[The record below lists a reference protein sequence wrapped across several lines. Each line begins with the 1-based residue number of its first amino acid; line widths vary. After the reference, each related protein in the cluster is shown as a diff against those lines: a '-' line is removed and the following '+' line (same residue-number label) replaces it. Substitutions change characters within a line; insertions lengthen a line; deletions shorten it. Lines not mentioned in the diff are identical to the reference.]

1 VARLFPRRASTRI
14 PAAACAV
21 SSLVLALAVAP
32 APSFGDRGHHLRDQR
47 DRVTHQI
54 KARQNDLDETSRRLL
69 TAAARVDSGERAL
82 ASARIELAAIGRD
95 VAKAVAF
102 DKVMQGRL
110 RKAVYRLQIARH
122 DLVEGRRT
130 VVDQRRKVVG
140 ALVAEYQS
148 GPDGLAIGFGLDT
161 RSVRQAMTNLQ
172 SARTVLNKQD
182 YQLQSYQAT
191 QVLLRLT
198 ATRVQRAKDV
208 VAATRRRAAANLAF
222 ERRLEQRQRLATA
235 QIKAHIVA
243 LRADQRSLAA
253 AKRFEQARLRK
264 LQSVRSS
271 LDSQLRRLALERARR
286 HRATISH
293 HPTRSGGFLSFP
305 VNGPITS
312 PYGMRFHPILHIWEL
327 HDGTDFGVP
336 CGTPVH
342 AAASGRITQ
351 EYFNVAYG
359 NRVIMDHGWVRG
371 VSLQT
376 SYNHLTSFV
385 ASIGQ
390 LVRRGQLIA
399 YSGTTGWSTGC
410 HLHFMVWVN
419 GATVD
424 PMTWL

>member
-1 VARLFPRRASTRI
+1 
-14 PAAACAV
+14 V

-69 TAAARVDSGERAL
+69 AAAARVGTGERNL
-82 ASARIELAAIGRD
+82 ASARIQLAAIGRD
-95 VAKAVAF
+95 VAKAAAF
-102 DKVMQGRL
+102 EKVMQGRL
-110 RKAVYRLQIARH
+110 RRAVYRLQIARH

-130 VVDQRRKVVG
+130 VVDQRQKVVG

-148 GPDGLAIGFGLDT
+148 GPDSFAIGFGLDT

-191 QVLLRLT
+191 EVLLRLT
-198 ATRVQRAKDV
+198 ATRVQRAKDQ
-208 VAATRRRAAANLAF
+208 VAATRRRAAANLAY
-222 ERRLEQRQRLATA
+222 ERRLQQRQRAETA
-235 QIKAHIVA
+235 RIRAHILA
-243 LRADQRSLAA
+243 LRADQRRLAA
-253 AKRFEQARLRK
+253 AKRFEQARVRK

-271 LDSQLRRLALERARR
+271 LDGQLRRLALQRARR
-286 HRATISH
+286 HRTTVAH
-293 HPTRSGGFLSFP
+293 QPTHSGGFLSFP
-305 VNGPITS
+305 VNGPVTS

-342 AAASGRITQ
+342 AAAAGRITQ

-359 NRVIMDHGWVRG
+359 NRVIMDHGWVHG

-390 LVRRGQLIA
+390 QVRRGQLIA

>member
-1 VARLFPRRASTRI
+1 
-14 PAAACAV
+14 
-21 SSLVLALAVAP
+21 
-32 APSFGDRGHHLRDQR
+32 
-47 DRVTHQI
+47 
-54 KARQNDLDETSRRLL
+54 
-69 TAAARVDSGERAL
+69 
-82 ASARIELAAIGRD
+82 
-95 VAKAVAF
+95 
-102 DKVMQGRL
+102 MQGRL
-110 RKAVYRLQIARH
+110 RRAVYKLQIARH
-122 DLVEGRRT
+122 DLVEGRHA

-140 ALVAEYQS
+140 ALVAEYQT
-148 GPDGLAIGFGLDT
+148 GPDSFAIGFGLDT

-191 QVLLRLT
+191 EVLLRLT
-198 ATRVQRAKDV
+198 ATRVQRAKDL
-208 VAATRRRAAANLAF
+208 VAATRRRAAANLAH
-222 ERRLEQRQRLATA
+222 ERRLEQRQRVATA

-243 LRADQRSLAA
+243 LRADQLLLAA
-253 AKRFEQARLRK
+253 AKRFEQARVRK

-271 LDSQLRRLALERARR
+271 LDSQLRRLALARARR
-286 HRATISH
+286 HRTTVGQ
-293 HPTRSGGFLSFP
+293 HPRRSGGFLSFP

-342 AAASGRITQ
+342 AAAPGRITQ

-390 LVRRGQLIA
+390 YVRRGQLIA

-424 PMTWL
+424 PVTWL